1 MLAIC
6 CDVWHNRKNVVC
18 IVDNMKE
25 GTSYG
30 RIDTRQYEAADL

>member
-18 IVDNMKE
+18 IVDNFVKE
-25 GTSYG
+25 G
-30 RIDTRQYEAADL
+30 IFPWEN